1 MWIAGASTSVFP
13 ATKEPPSRFLA
24 KRTFV
29 EGTMGPGNN
38 SGVSMSVPLR
48 ELKILLKDPENG
60 ALLAPHLEL
69 AITQACGARG

>member
-1 MWIAGASTSVFP
+1 
-13 ATKEPPSRFLA
+13 
-24 KRTFV
+24 
-29 EGTMGPGNN
+29 MGPGNN

-69 AITQACGARG
+69 AITQACGARIEFDMPDTLGLPQVL